1 MKKSLS
7 ITKLDLLALATK
19 SISTSALVIAV
30 IKLLRTDKQEIWD
43 RVIYL
48 SVGSLA
54 FMFLLKLA
62 FGKVHAKSSLVITST
77 GIVILIVGTQGIE
90 KHGTETTRGVDISGL
105 LWLGFGPGVLIA
117 LAALI
122 PSIFSIYR
130 WEGLPRWIRY
140 SLSALA
146 GLITMGL
153 IPAAWQGSASIID
166 IDSSEYVINENLAV
180 SAGHLPYVDFI
191 PQYGTL
197 FSWLIA
203 PFKSML
209 TPDGLVTLSLYLM
222 STAAIAAVLIGVYLV
237 YKGTNKRSLT
247 LSILLV
253 IPFTSIAQ
261 FPGRDVFSGTIFALT
276 GGIPT
281 RIFPGMLI
289 GAILIAG
296 WQYRTRRT
304 VSLSISYYLTI
315 FLAGANIWHS
325 LDFGLALLLST
336 VLLVTL
342 NSFTVKSSI
351 PAVIFML
358 LGVAS
363 YPLIGAI
370 TGFSVKLEWLGI
382 FVRGFGSGFGA
393 EPIITPGPVLI
404 ILPLIAT
411 VAAISTGLLLRERFS
426 TYQIPDH
433 LRRAVLTASFFS
445 LWSAAG
451 FAYYL
456 NRSYASGQMQILFLP
471 LSVAL
476 ANFIYFILELDGDS
490 KWSARSFF
498 KAETWRKTRLKNS
511 LVSITLAIAMAL
523 PLASTVAFPQ
533 PNIELKRLTQG
544 VPGHTWPKSNSR
556 SVFDDVA
563 KLRAGSMIPLD
574 SASFFGASGHYI
586 ELVLGLPSLNI
597 LNSPWDIPVT
607 QKTIEAGC
615 APVVA
620 SNSKYL
626 ILGAEG
632 PALFQFEA
640 GTLCNVYRI
649 ISVPGLSEYR
659 VAERI

>member
-1 MKKSLS
+1 MKTVTSSPSRIPIIGFAIQMFGVSTLFILS
-7 ITKLDLLALATK
+7 IQ
-19 SISTSALVIAV
+19 
-30 IKLLRTDKQEIWD
+30 LLRSGDKSESWD
-43 RVIYL
+43 KGAFAL
-48 SVGSLA
+48 SAILGLVFMLRFLQKRFSSGSN
-54 FMFLLKLA
+54 
-62 FGKVHAKSSLVITST
+62 
-77 GIVILIVGTQGIE
+77 VILSICASSIFVLGILGVE
-90 KHGTETTRGVDISGL
+90 RHDRINGVDLSPI

-153 IPAAWQGSASIID
+153 IPAAWQGGASIID
-166 IDSSEYVINENLAV
+166 TYHSEYVINENLAV

-191 PQYGTL
+191 PQYCTL

-261 FPGRDVFSGTIFALT
+261 FPGRDVFSGTIYSLLSQLP
-276 GGIPT
+276 IRLLPT
-281 RIFPGMLI
+281 LLISLLLISMLSKKKDHM
-289 GAILIAG
+289 AILSMIG
-296 WQYRTRRT
+296 LF
-304 VSLSISYYLTI
+304 SGFSIWLNQDFAFI
-315 FLAGANIWHS
+315 GGFLALSFLFVFQNSMKSKLTALGS
-325 LDFGLALLLST
+325 YGL
-336 VLLVTL
+336 
-342 NSFTVKSSI
+342 
-351 PAVIFML
+351 
-358 LGVAS
+358 
-363 YPLIGAI
+363 
-370 TGFSVKLEWLGI
+370 GFSLYPVLMRAFGEQVNLS
-382 FVRGFGSGFGA
+382 FVGFFVTQYQNGLMA

-433 LRRAVLTASFFS
+433 LRIAVLTASFFS

-511 LVSITLAIAMAL
+511 LVSLTLAIAMAL

-544 VPGHTWPKSNSR
+544 VPGHTWPKKEHAQFRTEVNKMVSSEE
-556 SVFDDVA
+556 D
-563 KLRAGSMIPLD
+563 MYY
-574 SASFFGASGHYI
+574 FGTSGNYY
-586 ELVLGLPSLNI
+586 ELSLGLRSLNVFNSPFDLTISELIVEQACFKIRDSGATQII
-597 LNSPWDIPVT
+597 LNDEGIAIAQAFSEKSLCGVYS
-607 QKTIEAGC
+607 E
-615 APVVA
+615 
-620 SNSKYL
+620 NSDR
-626 ILGAEG
+626 G
-632 PALFQFEA
+632 PRFL
-640 GTLCNVYRI
+640 VR
-649 ISVPGLSEYR
+649 R
-659 VAERI
+659 

>member
-1 MKKSLS
+1 
-7 ITKLDLLALATK
+7 
-19 SISTSALVIAV
+19 
-30 IKLLRTDKQEIWD
+30 
-43 RVIYL
+43 
-48 SVGSLA
+48 
-54 FMFLLKLA
+54 
-62 FGKVHAKSSLVITST
+62 
-77 GIVILIVGTQGIE
+77 
-90 KHGTETTRGVDISGL
+90 
-105 LWLGFGPGVLIA
+105 
-117 LAALI
+117 
-122 PSIFSIYR
+122 
-130 WEGLPRWIRY
+130 
-140 SLSALA
+140 
-146 GLITMGL
+146 MGL
-153 IPAAWQGSASIID
+153 IPAAWQGGASIID

-222 STAAIAAVLIGVYLV
+222 SIAAIAAVLIGVYLV

-261 FPGRDVFSGTIFALT
+261 FPGRDVFSGTIYSLLSQLP
-276 GGIPT
+276 IRLLPT
-281 RIFPGMLI
+281 LLISLLLISMLSKKRNKKTI
-289 GAILIAG
+289 
-296 WQYRTRRT
+296 
-304 VSLSISYYLTI
+304 LSIIGIFSGFSIWLNQDFAFI
-315 FLAGANIWHS
+315 GGFLALSFVVVFNNSMSSRLIVAGS
-325 LDFGLALLLST
+325 YGL
-336 VLLVTL
+336 
-342 NSFTVKSSI
+342 
-351 PAVIFML
+351 
-358 LGVAS
+358 
-363 YPLIGAI
+363 
-370 TGFSVKLEWLGI
+370 GFSLYPILVRAFGEQVNFS
-382 FVRGFGSGFGA
+382 FVGFFVTQYQNGFMA

-411 VAAISTGLLLRERFS
+411 IAAISTGLLLRERFS
-426 TYQIPDH
+426 AYQIPDH

-476 ANFIYFILELDGDS
+476 ANFIYFILDMDGES

-498 KAETWRKTRLKNS
+498 TAETWRKTRLKSS
-511 LVSITLAIAMAL
+511 LVSLTLAIAMAL

-533 PNIELKRLTQG
+533 PSIELKRLTQG
-544 VPGHTWPKSNSR
+544 VPGHTWPKSNSK
-556 SVFDDVA
+556 SVSDDVA
-563 KLRAGSMIPLD
+563 KIKAGSMFPLD
-574 SASFFGASGHYI
+574 GASFFGASGHYI
-586 ELVLGLPSLNI
+586 ELILGLPSLNI

-607 QKTIEAGC
+607 QNTIEAGC

-620 SNSKYL
+620 SKSKYL

-632 PALFQFEA
+632 PALFQFE
-640 GTLCNVYRI
+640 GSTLCNVYRI

>member
-1 MKKSLS
+1 LKTVTSSPSRIPIIGFAIQMFGVSTLFILS
-7 ITKLDLLALATK
+7 IQ
-19 SISTSALVIAV
+19 
-30 IKLLRTDKQEIWD
+30 LLRSGDKSESWD
-43 RVIYL
+43 KGAFAL
-48 SVGSLA
+48 SAILGLVFMLRFLQKRFSSGSN
-54 FMFLLKLA
+54 
-62 FGKVHAKSSLVITST
+62 
-77 GIVILIVGTQGIE
+77 VILSICASSIFVLGILGVE
-90 KHGTETTRGVDISGL
+90 RHDRINGVDLSPI

-153 IPAAWQGSASIID
+153 IPAAWQGGASIID
-166 IDSSEYVINENLAV
+166 TYHSEYVINENLAV

-511 LVSITLAIAMAL
+511 LVSLTLAIAMAL

-544 VPGHTWPKSNSR
+544 VPGHTWPKKEHAQFRTEVNKMVSSEE
-556 SVFDDVA
+556 D
-563 KLRAGSMIPLD
+563 MYY
-574 SASFFGASGHYI
+574 FGTSGNYY
-586 ELVLGLPSLNI
+586 ELSLGLRSLNVFNSPFDLTISELIVEQACFKIRDSGATQII
-597 LNSPWDIPVT
+597 LNDEGIAIAQAFSEKSLCGVYS
-607 QKTIEAGC
+607 E
-615 APVVA
+615 
-620 SNSKYL
+620 NSDR
-626 ILGAEG
+626 G
-632 PALFQFEA
+632 PRFL
-640 GTLCNVYRI
+640 VR
-649 ISVPGLSEYR
+649 R
-659 VAERI
+659 

>member
-1 MKKSLS
+1 MFGVSTLFILS
-7 ITKLDLLALATK
+7 IQ
-19 SISTSALVIAV
+19 
-30 IKLLRTDKQEIWD
+30 LLRSGDKSESWD
-43 RVIYL
+43 KGAFAL
-48 SVGSLA
+48 SAILGLVFMLRFLQKRFSSGSN
-54 FMFLLKLA
+54 
-62 FGKVHAKSSLVITST
+62 
-77 GIVILIVGTQGIE
+77 VILSICASSIFVLGILGVE
-90 KHGTETTRGVDISGL
+90 RHDRINGVDLSPI

-153 IPAAWQGSASIID
+153 IPAAWQGGASIID
-166 IDSSEYVINENLAV
+166 TYHSEYVINENLAV

-261 FPGRDVFSGTIFALT
+261 FPGRDVFSGTIYSLLSQLP
-276 GGIPT
+276 IRLLPT
-281 RIFPGMLI
+281 LLISLLLISMLSKKKDHM
-289 GAILIAG
+289 AILSMIG
-296 WQYRTRRT
+296 LF
-304 VSLSISYYLTI
+304 SGFSIWLNQDFAFI
-315 FLAGANIWHS
+315 GGFLALSFLFVFQNSMKSKLTALGS
-325 LDFGLALLLST
+325 YGL
-336 VLLVTL
+336 
-342 NSFTVKSSI
+342 
-351 PAVIFML
+351 
-358 LGVAS
+358 
-363 YPLIGAI
+363 
-370 TGFSVKLEWLGI
+370 GFSLYPVLMRAFGEQVNLS
-382 FVRGFGSGFGA
+382 FVGFFVTQYQNGLMA

-511 LVSITLAIAMAL
+511 LVSLTLAIAMAL

-544 VPGHTWPKSNSR
+544 VPGHTWPKKEHAQFRTEVNKMVSSEE
-556 SVFDDVA
+556 D
-563 KLRAGSMIPLD
+563 MYY
-574 SASFFGASGHYI
+574 FGTSGNYY
-586 ELVLGLPSLNI
+586 ELSLGLRSLNVFNSPFDLTISELIVEQACFKIRDSGATQII
-597 LNSPWDIPVT
+597 LNDEGIAIAQAFSEKSLCGVYS
-607 QKTIEAGC
+607 E
-615 APVVA
+615 
-620 SNSKYL
+620 NSDR
-626 ILGAEG
+626 G
-632 PALFQFEA
+632 PRFL
-640 GTLCNVYRI
+640 VR
-649 ISVPGLSEYR
+649 R
-659 VAERI
+659 